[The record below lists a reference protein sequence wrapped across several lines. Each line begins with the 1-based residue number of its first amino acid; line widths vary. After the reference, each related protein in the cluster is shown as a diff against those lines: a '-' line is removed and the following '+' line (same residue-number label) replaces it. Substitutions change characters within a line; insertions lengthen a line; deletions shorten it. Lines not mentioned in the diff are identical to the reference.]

1 MKSDYFLE
9 ACCQNAADAQ
19 MAQAHGASR
28 IELCENLSCEGLTPS
43 EDNILET
50 LRSVSIP
57 VNVLIRLREGNFV
70 YNEEEVAEMCLSI
83 GKIRDLSVT
92 ADDGPLR
99 KVNAFVI
106 GALTEEGD
114 IDTPAVRRML
124 QAAEGFPVTFHR
136 AFDVCTDPLKAYRQL
151 RSLGF
156 SRILTSGHAPTAM
169 QGRELL
175 SELVAL
181 SGKGAPAIL
190 VGGNVRPDNIDIL
203 AHDTQAVEFH
213 SSFLNW

>member
-1 MKSDYFLE
+1 MRY
-9 ACCQNAADAQ
+9 
-19 MAQAHGASR
+19 
-28 IELCENLSCEGLTPS
+28 
-43 EDNILET
+43 
-50 LRSVSIP
+50 
-57 VNVLIRLREGNFV
+57 
-70 YNEEEVAEMCLSI
+70 
-83 GKIRDLSVT
+83 
-92 ADDGPLR
+92 DGTLR

-114 IDTPAVRRML
+114 IDTSAVRRML

-136 AFDVCTDPLKAYRQL
+136 AFDVCTEPLKAYRQL

-169 QGRELL
+169 QGRAIL

-203 AHDTQAVEFH
+203 ARDTQAVEFH